1 MLSAQVTVTPHLKWS
16 NLMTTTEKNN
26 WHLSKSVP
34 VSLILALVIQAAAI
48 VWTVSQMQSSIEANA
63 MSIVRIETRTE
74 KLELAVQGQAVA
86 LARIDEN
93 IKAIRMSVERIASK
107 D

>member
-1 MLSAQVTVTPHLKWS
+1 M
-16 NLMTTTEKNN
+16 TTEKNN

-34 VSLILALVIQAAAI
+34 VTLIVALVLQASAI

-63 MSIVRIETRTE
+63 MSIVKIETRTG
-74 KLELAVQGQAVA
+74 KLELAVQGQAIA

-93 IKAIRMSVERIASK
+93 IKAIRISVDRIASR

>member
-1 MLSAQVTVTPHLKWS
+1 
-16 NLMTTTEKNN
+16 MTKEQNN
-26 WHLSKSVP
+26 SWHLSKSVP
-34 VSLILALVIQAAAI
+34 VSLIVALVLQAAAI

-63 MSIVRIETRTE
+63 NSIVRIEIRTE

>member
-1 MLSAQVTVTPHLKWS
+1 
-16 NLMTTTEKNN
+16 MTKEQNN
-26 WHLSKSVP
+26 SWHLSKSVP
-34 VSLILALVIQAAAI
+34 VSLIVALVLQASAI
-48 VWTVSQMQSSIEANA
+48 VWTVSQMQSSIAANA
-63 MSIVRIETRTE
+63 SSILKIETRTE

-93 IKAIRMSVERIASK
+93 IKAIRTHVERIASK

>member
-1 MLSAQVTVTPHLKWS
+1 M
-16 NLMTTTEKNN
+16 EKNN
-26 WHLSKSVP
+26 NSWHLSKSVP

-48 VWTVSQMQSSIEANA
+48 VWTVSQMQSNIEANA
-63 MSIVRIETRTE
+63 MSIVKIETRTE

>member
-1 MLSAQVTVTPHLKWS
+1 M
-16 NLMTTTEKNN
+16 TTEKNN

-34 VSLILALVIQAAAI
+34 VTLIVALVLQASAI

-63 MSIVRIETRTE
+63 MSIVRIETRTG
-74 KLELAVQGQAVA
+74 KLELAVQGQAIA

-93 IKAIRMSVERIASK
+93 IKAIRTSVERIASK
-107 D
+107 N

>member
-1 MLSAQVTVTPHLKWS
+1 
-16 NLMTTTEKNN
+16 MTKEQNN
-26 WHLSKSVP
+26 SWHLSKSVP
-34 VSLILALVIQAAAI
+34 VSLIVALVLQAAAI
-48 VWTVSQMQSSIEANA
+48 VWTVSQMQSNIEANA

>member
-1 MLSAQVTVTPHLKWS
+1 
-16 NLMTTTEKNN
+16 MTKEQNN
-26 WHLSKSVP
+26 NSWHLSKSVP
-34 VSLILALVIQAAAI
+34 VSLIVALVLQAAAI

-63 MSIVRIETRTE
+63 SSIVKIEIRTE

>member
-1 MLSAQVTVTPHLKWS
+1 
-16 NLMTTTEKNN
+16 MTTTEQKNNNN

-63 MSIVRIETRTE
+63 NSIVRIEIRTE

>member
-1 MLSAQVTVTPHLKWS
+1 MSK
-16 NLMTTTEKNN
+16 ENN
-26 WHLSKSVP
+26 SWHLSKSVP
-34 VSLILALVIQAAAI
+34 VTLIVALVLQAAAI

-63 MSIVRIETRTE
+63 TNIIRLESRTE
-74 KLELAVQGQAVA
+74 KLELLVQNQAVA

-93 IKAIRMSVERIASK
+93 IKAIRTHVERLASK

>member
-1 MLSAQVTVTPHLKWS
+1 MADQ
-16 NLMTTTEKNN
+16 NN
-26 WHLSKSVP
+26 NSWHLSKSVP
-34 VSLILALVIQAAAI
+34 VTLIVALVLQAAAI

-63 MSIVRIETRTE
+63 SNIIRLETRTE
-74 KLELAVQGQAVA
+74 KLELLVQNQAVA

-93 IKAIRMSVERIASK
+93 IKAIRTHVERIASK

>member
-1 MLSAQVTVTPHLKWS
+1 M
-16 NLMTTTEKNN
+16 TTEKNS

-34 VSLILALVIQAAAI
+34 VSLIVALVLQASAI

-63 MSIVRIETRTE
+63 MSIVKIETRTG
-74 KLELAVQGQAVA
+74 KLELAVQGQAIA

-93 IKAIRMSVERIASK
+93 IKAIRTSVERIASK

>member
-1 MLSAQVTVTPHLKWS
+1 MSKE
-16 NLMTTTEKNN
+16 NNN

-34 VSLILALVIQAAAI
+34 VTLIVALVLQAAAI

-63 MSIVRIETRTE
+63 TNIIRLESRTE
-74 KLELAVQGQAVA
+74 KLELLVQNQAVA

-93 IKAIRMSVERIASK
+93 IKAIRTHVERIASK

>member
-1 MLSAQVTVTPHLKWS
+1 M
-16 NLMTTTEKNN
+16 EKNN

-48 VWTVSQMQSSIEANA
+48 VWTVSQMQSNIEANA
-63 MSIVRIETRTE
+63 MSIVKIETRTE

>member
-1 MLSAQVTVTPHLKWS
+1 M
-16 NLMTTTEKNN
+16 EKNN

-34 VSLILALVIQAAAI
+34 VSLIVALVLQASAI
-48 VWTVSQMQSSIEANA
+48 VWTVSQMQSSIAANA
-63 MSIVRIETRTE
+63 SSILKIETRTE

-93 IKAIRMSVERIASK
+93 IKAIRTSVERIASK

>member
-1 MLSAQVTVTPHLKWS
+1 MSKEQ
-16 NLMTTTEKNN
+16 NN
-26 WHLSKSVP
+26 NSWHLSKSVP
-34 VSLILALVIQAAAI
+34 VSLILALVLQASAI

>member
-1 MLSAQVTVTPHLKWS
+1 MSK
-16 NLMTTTEKNN
+16 ENN
-26 WHLSKSVP
+26 SWHLSKSVP
-34 VSLILALVIQAAAI
+34 VTLIVALVLQAAAI

-63 MSIVRIETRTE
+63 SNIIRLETRTE
-74 KLELAVQGQAVA
+74 KLELLVQNQAVA

-93 IKAIRMSVERIASK
+93 IKAIRTHVERIASQ

>member
-1 MLSAQVTVTPHLKWS
+1 VSKEQ
-16 NLMTTTEKNN
+16 NN
-26 WHLSKSVP
+26 NSWHLSKSVP

-48 VWTVSQMQSSIEANA
+48 VWTVSQMQSSIAANA
-63 MSIVRIETRTE
+63 SSILKIETRTE

>member
-1 MLSAQVTVTPHLKWS
+1 VTK
-16 NLMTTTEKNN
+16 EQNN
-26 WHLSKSVP
+26 NSWHLSKSVP
-34 VSLILALVIQAAAI
+34 VSLILALVLQASAI
-48 VWTVSQMQSSIEANA
+48 VWTVSQMQSSIAANA
-63 MSIVRIETRTE
+63 SSILKIETRTE

-93 IKAIRMSVERIASK
+93 IKAIRTHVERIASK

>member
-1 MLSAQVTVTPHLKWS
+1 M
-16 NLMTTTEKNN
+16 EKNN
-26 WHLSKSVP
+26 NSWHLSKSVP
-34 VSLILALVIQAAAI
+34 VSLIVALVLQAAAI
-48 VWTVSQMQSSIEANA
+48 VWTVSQMQSNIEANA
-63 MSIVRIETRTE
+63 MSIVKIETRTE

>member
-1 MLSAQVTVTPHLKWS
+1 
-16 NLMTTTEKNN
+16 MTKEQNN
-26 WHLSKSVP
+26 NSWHLSKSVP
-34 VSLILALVIQAAAI
+34 VSLIVALVLQAAAI

-63 MSIVRIETRTE
+63 MNIVKIETRTE